1 MSGLMQHPWSVPAL
15 SGVIAFAIWYLALV
29 RPTRRAELARAATR
43 ADDALPEPPRERHW
57 VEARAMDYAGLA
69 AGFIAWMLGASEGL
83 AFAALALVVG
93 VVSTARSRIRA
104 RRAERE
110 ERDVLDAI
118 GTAATGLRAGIPLAG
133 VMQLLAAEARGEPG
147 RAFREV
153 ARREAM
159 GQDFVG
165 AVERVL
171 AASRL
176 VALRVFGLALVV
188 HTTAGGN
195 LSTTADRIARSLID
209 RARMRRRTRTILA
222 YGVFAANLLA
232 TAPLLGFLF
241 LSLQLEEYS
250 SLMLDQPVGHL
261 LLGLAAALVVV
272 GIVSVRRMSAF
283 DRISDGGLR

>member
-1 MSGLMQHPWSVPAL
+1 MSGLLQGPWAVPAL
-15 SGVIAFAIWYLALV
+15 SGAIAFALWYLALV
-29 RPTRRAELARAATR
+29 RPTQRAEQARAAAQR
-43 ADDALPEPPRERHW
+43 DEPVPEPPRVRHW
-57 VEARAMDYAGLA
+57 VESRAMNYAGIA
-69 AGFIAWMLGASEGL
+69 AGLSVWMLGGSDGL

-93 VVSTARSRIRA
+93 TVSTARSRIRA

-118 GTAATGLRAGIPLAG
+118 GIAATGLRAGIPLSG
-133 VMQLLAAEARGEPG
+133 VMQLLASEARGEPG

-159 GQDFVG
+159 GQDFPG

-171 AASRL
+171 ATSRL
-176 VALRVFGLALVV
+176 VALRVFGLALIV
-188 HTTAGGN
+188 HSSAGGN
-195 LSTTADRIARSLID
+195 LSATADRIARSLID

-232 TAPLLGFLF
+232 TAPVLGFLF
-241 LSLQLEEYS
+241 LSIQLEEYS
-250 SLMLDQPVGHL
+250 SLMLDEPIGHL
-261 LLGLAAALVVV
+261 LLGLAAALVVL

>member
-1 MSGLMQHPWSVPAL
+1 MSGLLQGPWAVPAL
-15 SGVIAFAIWYLALV
+15 SGAIAFALWYLALV
-29 RPTRRAELARAATR
+29 RPTQRAEQARAAAQR
-43 ADDALPEPPRERHW
+43 DEPVPEPPRVRHW
-57 VEARAMDYAGLA
+57 VESRAMNYAGIA
-69 AGFIAWMLGASEGL
+69 AGLSVWMLGGSDGL

-93 VVSTARSRIRA
+93 TVSTARSRIRA
-104 RRAERE
+104 RRAEHE

-118 GTAATGLRAGIPLAG
+118 GIAATGLRAGIPLSG
-133 VMQLLAAEARGEPG
+133 VMQLLASEARGEPG

-159 GQDFVG
+159 GQDFPG

-171 AASRL
+171 ATSRL
-176 VALRVFGLALVV
+176 VALRVFGLALIV
-188 HTTAGGN
+188 HSSAGGN
-195 LSTTADRIARSLID
+195 LSATADRIARSLID

-232 TAPLLGFLF
+232 TAPVLGFLF
-241 LSLQLEEYS
+241 LSIQLEEYS
-250 SLMLDQPVGHL
+250 SLMLDEPIGHL
-261 LLGLAAALVVV
+261 LLGLAAALVVL

>member
-1 MSGLMQHPWSVPAL
+1 MNGLLQQPWAVPVL
-15 SGVIAFAIWYLALV
+15 SGVIAFALWYLALV
-29 RPTRRAELARAATR
+29 RPTRRAELARAAEGQ
-43 ADDALPEPPRERHW
+43 DDPVPEPPRERHW

-69 AGFIAWMLGASEGL
+69 AGFVAWMLGASEGL
-83 AFAALALVVG
+83 AFAALALVLG
-93 VVSTARSRIRA
+93 VVSTARARIRA

-133 VMQLLAAEARGEPG
+133 VMQLLATEARGEPG

-159 GQDFVG
+159 GQDFTG

-176 VALRVFGLALVV
+176 VALRVFGLALIV
-188 HTTAGGN
+188 HTSAGGN

-241 LSLQLEEYS
+241 LSIQLEEYS
-250 SLMLDQPVGHL
+250 GLMLEQPIGHL
-261 LLGLAAALVVV
+261 LLGLAAALVVA
-272 GIVSVRRMSAF
+272 GLVSVRRMSAF
-283 DRISDGGLR
+283 DRIGDGGLR